1 MSKFQNANEVA
12 AAGFFVSRSD
22 PCGRAESSE
31 LPANHDTFAGEVASG
46 LVRIAHVTDHYSKEA
61 GGITAAIDQLS
72 RRLSADHASEIICV
86 RGNPMPAAPG
96 VQVFDI
102 PPSWIGRPWGWS
114 PQLARKLSDLLYD
127 PLVTTIHVHG
137 VWMAPQY
144 LAAKLANRRGRP
156 FVVSTHGM
164 LEPALWQTRGAA
176 QRLKKSL
183 YWSLIGSSWLQ
194 RTALVHAITPRECD
208 NLRPLFPKSRI
219 EVIPHAIDVRTID
232 GEAGPFAA
240 EPEHLFVFLGRIHPH
255 KGIELLL
262 DGFAAARLP
271 TRWRLVVAGPEWS
284 GAYTRSLRNRVVQL
298 GLSARVEFIGP
309 VFGQQK
315 WSLLKRAWV
324 VAVPSRSE
332 VMGMVN
338 LEAAACGTP
347 TITTAETGLENWE
360 EAGGVLI
367 SCHADQMAKA
377 LKQASAW
384 SSAERLSR
392 GNASRQ
398 MVQKKYRWEVVLP
411 LWRACYESLL

>member
-1 MSKFQNANEVA
+1 MKI
-12 AAGFFVSRSD
+12 
-22 PCGRAESSE
+22 
-31 LPANHDTFAGEVASG
+31 
-46 LVRIAHVTDHYSKEA
+46 RIAHVTDHYSRES
-61 GGITAAIDQLS
+61 GGITVVIDQLS
-72 RRLSADHASEIICV
+72 RRLSGNYTSEIISV

-102 PPSWIGRPWGWS
+102 PPAWIGRPWGWS
-114 PQLARKLSDLLYD
+114 PQLVRKLSDLVRD
-127 PLVTTIHVHG
+127 PLVMAFHIHG

-144 LAAKLANRRGRP
+144 LAAKLAARWGRP
-156 FVVSTHGM
+156 FIVSTHGM
-164 LEPALWQTRGAA
+164 LEPAFWKGRGAP

-183 YWSLIGSSWLQ
+183 YWSLIGSSQLQ
-194 RTALVHAITPRECD
+194 RTALVHAVTPMERD
-208 NLRPLFPKSRI
+208 NLRPLFPDSRI
-219 EVIPHAIDVRTID
+219 EVIPHAIDVRAID
-232 GEAGPFAA
+232 DEAGSLAA
-240 EPEHLFVFLGRIHPH
+240 EPEHLIVFLGRIHPH
-255 KGIELLL
+255 KGIELIL

-271 TRWRLVVAGPEWS
+271 AQWRLVIAGPEWS
-284 GAYTRSLRNRVVQL
+284 RAYALSMRNRADRL
-298 GLSARVEFIGP
+298 GLSARVEFMGP

-367 SCHADQMAKA
+367 SRHADQMAKA

-398 MVQKKYRWEVVLP
+398 MVQKKYSWEVVLP
-411 LWRACYESLL
+411 LWRVCYESLL